1 MNDQYLDYNH
11 LFFLLGLG
19 LFCAVF
25 CKIKNS
31 LFENNSDSNITE
43 DTRRTEIREAVMKGM
58 RKGAIP
64 MDKDACET
72 YYASMS

>member
-1 MNDQYLDYNH
+1 MKDQYLDYNH
-11 LFFLLGLG
+11 LFYLMGISF
-19 LFCAVF
+19 FCAVF

-58 RKGAIP
+58 RKEAIP
-64 MDKDACET
+64 MYKDACKT